1 MDVSREDLKIIIMD
15 LLDAGQFISDESF
28 NTACECSVCKEKAVK
43 VIYVVAGMSL
53 TGKTLNLMTRSVAS
67 NLILN
72 KQKTLSVK

>member
-43 VIYVVAGMSL
+43 VGLDIVHKEDCPVGRACDGAPGMARSALALFDSL
-53 TGKTLNLMTRSVAS
+53 WW
-67 NLILN
+67 
-72 KQKTLSVK
+72 